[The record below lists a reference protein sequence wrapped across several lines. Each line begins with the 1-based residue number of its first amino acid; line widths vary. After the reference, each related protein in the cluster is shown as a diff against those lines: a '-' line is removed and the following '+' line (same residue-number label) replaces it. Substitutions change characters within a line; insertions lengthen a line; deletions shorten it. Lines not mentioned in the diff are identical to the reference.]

1 MGRVVLTVWVFSTA
15 HLIPALWWISQSMIT
30 KGGTTVYLVPL
41 AIVGLPMM
49 LALFPAIA
57 IATLYGISRPKTLTM
72 TAIAVA
78 LGWTIGEAARSYLL
92 TGFPWHI
99 IGYAW
104 VDVPLIRPG
113 VAVIGVLGMGALTVL
128 AAVALAPFA
137 APGRWRWL
145 PLLIACL
152 GITAAVT
159 ADTFLP
165 GPKLQS
171 SADSSRSTLNVRVVQ
186 PNVAQKDK
194 WQPGSRDRQIADLIR
209 LTGQSGFTDVDL
221 IVWPETAIT
230 FLADQDPRLLD
241 ALDTLLVPGQYVI
254 GGTVSVHRDSAGRIS
269 GLYNSMV
276 VIDHK
281 GEIINKYHKRHLVPF
296 GEYLPLRFVFERIGV
311 SAIAWE
317 GDFLVGSG
325 DPMIYLPE
333 IGRIRPLICY
343 EAIFPQDLFGLGLRP
358 DIIVVG
364 TNDAWYGNTA
374 GPQQHAAMHRM
385 RSVEWGIPLVRAAN
399 TGVSL
404 VADAFGEEIQRLD
417 FEHQGVL
424 TMKLPVKRDSFPLY
438 TLWGDFLYLLISGL
452 LLMVFLFVSRYKNC
466 ASAQSLHA

>member
-1 MGRVVLTVWVFSTA
+1 
-15 HLIPALWWISQSMIT
+15 MIT
-30 KGGTTVYLVPL
+30 KGGTAVYLVPI

-57 IATLYGISRPKTLTM
+57 VATLYGISRPKTLTM

-78 LGWTIGEAARSYLL
+78 LGWTIAEAARSYLL

-104 VDVPLIRPG
+104 SDVPLIRSG
-113 VAVIGVLGMGALTVL
+113 IAVIGVLGMGALTVL

-145 PLLIACL
+145 PLLIACF
-152 GITAAVT
+152 GITVAVAT
-159 ADTFLP
+159 DTFSP
-165 GPKLQS
+165 GSMLQS
-171 SADSSRSTLNVRVVQ
+171 STDPSRSVLNVRVVQ
-186 PNVAQKDK
+186 PNVAQKNK
-194 WQPGSRDRQIADLIR
+194 WQRDSRDQQIADLIR
-209 LTGQSGFTDVDL
+209 LTGQSGVTDVDL

-230 FLADQDPRLLD
+230 FLMDQDPRLLD
-241 ALDTLLVPGQYVI
+241 ALDTLLRPGQYVI
-254 GGTVSVHRDSAGRIS
+254 GGTVSVYRDSRKRIG
-269 GLYNSMV
+269 GLYNSMI

-281 GEIINKYHKRHLVPF
+281 GEVINKYHKRHLVPF
-296 GEYLPLRFVFERIGV
+296 GEYLPLRFVFERMGI

-343 EAIFPQDLFGLGLRP
+343 EAIFPQDLFGSGMRP
-358 DIIVVG
+358 DILVVG

-404 VADAFGEEIQRLD
+404 IADAFGEEIQRLD
-417 FEHQGVL
+417 FDQQGVL
-424 TMKLPVKRDSFPLY
+424 TMKLPVKRDNVPLY

-452 LLMVFLFVSRYKNC
+452 LLMVFLFVSRYKNP
-466 ASAQSLHA
+466 APAHGLHA